1 MNDTPVAQGTS
12 VRQMARLFTFL
23 AGNAPLVD
31 GVSDGAMLNLLSQAV
46 ARLHLLL
53 NRDTS
58 VQFVT
63 LQSKIG
69 LGPLNNGTSVASE
82 AAIIRENSTG
92 RLFGVVFQNQPF
104 VNDASIRP
112 VSRIVD
118 ATIASFLF
126 S

>member
-1 MNDTPVAQGTS
+1 
-12 VRQMARLFTFL
+12 
-23 AGNAPLVD
+23 
-31 GVSDGAMLNLLSQAV
+31 
-46 ARLHLLL
+46 
-53 NRDTS
+53 

-82 AAIIRENSTG
+82 AAIIRENLTE
-92 RLFGVVFQNQPF
+92 RLFVVVFQNQPF

-118 ATIASFLF
+118 ATIASFLLP
-126 S
+126 